1 MSRLVALIA
10 GLACLALALLPQA
23 NPLVRWA
30 EARNAEVAVAA
41 TGAYI
46 SLRAINATLSMAG
59 EVEVGASIGV
69 GGSINP
75 LRWLE
80 PVDDTVER
88 VSALVFAVAALS
100 GLLSLALAPL
110 SAIGFGL
117 LALGLL
123 GREAC
128 RTGPGARAPGLHR
141 AVAGCG
147 TLGLTLTYPL
157 SRGEMLLGK
166 FAAHLAVL
174 AIAIGLGLGA
184 AGAAAWLAGGAGA
197 ESLMALAR
205 LIATALLLGA
215 TFLALGY
222 AASALSGSGAGAA
235 GLAVGLWL
243 VLVVL
248 YDLGLLGA
256 LVFDDG
262 GAFTSHVFPWLLAAN
277 PADAFRLWNVA
288 GSQDVALVSGMA
300 GAGAALPGWAAP
312 LSLFLWPVLAL
323 LLARAAF
330 ARVEP

>member
-147 TLGLTLTYPL
+147 TLGLTLAILLPGVIVGGAAL
-157 SRGEMLLGK
+157 GEALTQADW
-166 FAAHLAVL
+166 AAAQATLARVSDEAEAL
-174 AIAIGLGLGA
+174 IDGDAGGWRERYERLTGA
-184 AGAAAWLAGGAGA
+184 AGFFWESADDLLRASLTLAGIF
-197 ESLMALAR
+197 ALR
-205 LIATALLLGA
+205 
-215 TFLALGY
+215 
-222 AASALSGSGAGAA
+222 
-235 GLAVGLWL
+235 
-243 VLVVL
+243 LVVL
-248 YDLGLLGA
+248 PAALLWAA
-256 LVFDDG
+256 LV
-262 GAFTSHVFPWLLAAN
+262 
-277 PADAFRLWNVA
+277 
-288 GSQDVALVSGMA
+288 
-300 GAGAALPGWAAP
+300 
-312 LSLFLWPVLAL
+312 VLR
-323 LLARAAF
+323 RAI
-330 ARVEP
+330 